1 MFSKGDHVNVTLL
14 IFCPYQITVSG
25 QKALELLLESYGFFP
40 TLQTLVQT
48 QSLLKLKERTPLPI
62 TKSINSYLL
71 QEGSCNCRNDESNNK
86 DVSAKVAKHYVNSQ
100 RYMYV
105 YICVCV
111 CLFVCLFVCLHAI
124 VFASESFKQHD

>member
-1 MFSKGDHVNVTLL
+1 MLFVNVTLL
-14 IFCPYQITVSG
+14 IFCPYQVTVSG

-71 QEGSCNCRNDESNNK
+71 QEGSCNCRNNESSNK
-86 DVSAKVAKHYVNSQ
+86 DVSGKVAKHYINSQ
-100 RYMYV
+100 RYMYIYV
-105 YICVCV
+105 FVFVFVCL
-111 CLFVCLFVCLHAI
+111 CLFVYM
-124 VFASESFKQHD
+124 

>member
-1 MFSKGDHVNVTLL
+1 MLFVNVTLL
-14 IFCPYQITVSG
+14 IFCHYQVTVCG

-71 QEGSCNCRNDESNNK
+71 QEGSCNCKNDESSNK
-86 DVSAKVAKHYVNSQ
+86 DVSAKVAKHYINSQ
-100 RYMYV
+100 RYIYV
-105 YICVCV
+105 
-111 CLFVCLFVCLHAI
+111 
-124 VFASESFKQHD
+124 